1 MKKMLLSVFGI
12 LFATMA
18 HAKAPVMYFDLGD
31 TIVDTKDM
39 KHIHYYQGALN
50 YLLELK
56 SKGYQLGIITNI
68 PETFGSDYN
77 AKLLTLKK
85 FIGDNWDD
93 SITFN
98 WDIFDDIILPLKNTE
113 LKPSPVMFEKAVE
126 HGNNCPVSYISES
139 PKEITAA
146 SNTGLATHL
155 FVMND
160 PDMYVPLNNIK
171 TYLKDNFKKSYDED
185 CFKGVSY

>member
-1 MKKMLLSVFGI
+1 MKTMMFSLLGV

-56 SKGYQLGIITNI
+56 SKGYKLGMITNI
-68 PETFGSDYN
+68 PETFGKDYD

-85 FIGDNWDD
+85 FISNNWDD

-113 LKPSPVMFEKAVE
+113 LKPNPVMFEKAIA
-126 HGNNCPVSYISES
+126 HANNCPASSISES

-146 SNTGLATHL
+146 IDTGLATHL
-155 FVMND
+155 FVLSD
-160 PDMYVPLNNIK
+160 PVMYVPVDNLK
-171 TYLKDNFKKSYDED
+171 TYLTDNYKKPYDED
-185 CFKGVSY
+185 CFKDVP